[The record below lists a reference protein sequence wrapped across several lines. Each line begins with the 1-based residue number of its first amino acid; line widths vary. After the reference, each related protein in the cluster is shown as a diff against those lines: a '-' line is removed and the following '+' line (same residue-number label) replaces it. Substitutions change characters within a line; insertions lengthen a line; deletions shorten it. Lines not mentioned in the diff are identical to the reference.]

1 MANQLIN
8 IALASAF
15 YEKQKNYLDTYLPFL
30 IKSFHKDQI
39 LDLKEI
45 SDFLSDVFGIQIPIN
60 SIKQILSSQDKKV
73 FQINKQSK
81 HNWSICLTI
90 EGKSELEQILDN
102 EERQANKLTIFYNSI
117 VDFAIREFKTTY
129 TLEEVNIKVQNF
141 IIENLIEISVQ
152 KTSFTLEKEYEKNG
166 FEQIFVNYL
175 LYIKNTSLE
184 NTETFDDIWKGT
196 IIWNEMRKPDLQRE
210 EQKFE
215 KRLDI
220 FIDTNLILSLLE
232 LHNNIINLA
241 ARELYDL
248 IKITPNLNLFVLDI
262 TLQEIYDLLDI
273 YTHFKDDFY
282 EIEVDTV
289 FYYLKKGGYNA
300 VKIEKLKEDIP
311 TILKEKFGINR
322 LETPSW
328 SQNELLRLSDIY
340 NHLFDIRSERNTRF
354 EGKIKK
360 RDTAIDKSSNHDSSA
375 VNYILKIKDK
385 FSLSIEKSKAMFLTS
400 SFLLFKDYK
409 KISNKFESIPS
420 VVLDA
425 TLTNILYLKN
435 PNSNP
440 GISIDQVIKVHCN
453 YLIIDKSI
461 WSLYLQTL
469 SELKTTDKI
478 TIDDYTRL
486 ISKNQITENYL
497 LKADQENLQQD
508 EILELLEKIKN
519 QEKGKEEQI
528 NILSSNLSTVVVEQK
543 ELLTEKKVLIEKISE
558 KEKNEQEQNEKIEQL
573 SNNINFLQNSISEI
587 KFNNAT
593 DEFNKTLSIELNKGI
608 SKFKRQYYWSFTY
621 YILFAVIAIGLY
633 YLSEHI
639 KNIKSSDP
647 NYEFLTSY
655 NSKISF
661 ILFLIPFI
669 RSFFKHEKVID
680 SIKFIF
686 STKTKKDFI
695 SKFTSEYITN
705 YEKDNR
711 KPQLADYQ

>member
-1 MANQLIN
+1 MSNQLIN

-15 YEKQKNYLDTYLPFL
+15 YEKQKNYLDTYLPFI
-30 IKSFHKDQI
+30 IKSFHKKQI
-39 LDLKEI
+39 LDLKEV
-45 SDFLSDVFGIQIPIN
+45 SDSLGDVFGIQIPIN
-60 SIKQILSSQDKKV
+60 SIKQILSSQDKKI

-81 HNWSICLTI
+81 HNWSICLTV
-90 EGKSELEQILDN
+90 EGKSELEQIIAS
-102 EERQANKLTIFYNSI
+102 EERQANKLAIFYNSI
-117 VDFAIREFKTTY
+117 VDFSIKEFKTTY
-129 TLEEVNIKVQNF
+129 SIDEINHKVQNF
-141 IIENLIEISVQ
+141 IIENLIEISVK
-152 KTSFTLEKEYEKNG
+152 KTSFSLEKEYEKNG

-175 LYIKNTSLE
+175 LHIKNTSLE

-220 FIDTNLILSLLE
+220 FIDTNFILSLLE
-232 LHNNIINLA
+232 LHNSIINLA
-241 ARELYDL
+241 AKELYDL
-248 IKITPNLNLFVLDI
+248 IKTTPNLNLFVLDI
-262 TLQEIYDLLDI
+262 TLQEIYDLLDT

-282 EIEVDTV
+282 EIEIDTV

-311 TILKEKFGINR
+311 NILKERFGISR
-322 LETPSW
+322 METPSW

-340 NHLFDIRSERNTRF
+340 NHLLDIRSERNTRL
-354 EGKIKK
+354 EGKLKK

-409 KISNKFESIPS
+409 KISNKFESVPS

-435 PNSNP
+435 PNSNT

-461 WSLYLQTL
+461 WTLYLQTL
-469 SELKTTDKI
+469 NELKTTDKI

-497 LKADQENLQQD
+497 LKADQDNVQQD

-528 NILSSNLSTVVVEQK
+528 SILSSNLSTVVIEQK
-543 ELLTEKKVLIEKISE
+543 ELITEKQVLIKKISE
-558 KEKNEQEQNEKIEQL
+558 KETIEEQQNVKIEEL
-573 SNNINFLQNSISEI
+573 SSNVNFLQNSISEI

-593 DEFNKTLSIELNKGI
+593 DEFNKNLSIELNKEI
-608 SKFKRQYYWSFTY
+608 SKLKWKNYWSFIY
-621 YILFAVIAIGLY
+621 YALFAIISIGLY
-633 YLSEHI
+633 FLSEHI
-639 KNIKSSDP
+639 KTIKASDP
-647 NYEFLTSY
+647 NFEFLTKY
-655 NSKISF
+655 NSKF
-661 ILFLIPFI
+661 LFVLFTIPFI
-669 RSFFKHEKVID
+669 RSFFKHDKIID
-680 SIKFIF
+680 SFKFIF
-686 STKTKKDFI
+686 SRTAKRNFITKFTTDFI
-695 SKFTSEYITN
+695 TK
-705 YEKDNR
+705 YEENNR
-711 KPQLADYQ
+711 KPQLTDYQ